1 MTKTNNKTL
10 VIVIAAVVALVI
22 GVIAYN
28 NYASVNRYSV
38 QDYIYDI
45 QFSGENGEGV
55 VLVPNVNYRAMNSLA
70 FDQAYNLSDV
80 MDTVTYTASPN
91 EGLSNGD
98 KVKMHAYYD
107 ETMGRNRGIKL
118 TNLSW
123 TVEVQGLGSTETGSM
138 NTSDQHTAYLN
149 TSNVDISHTDVS
161 DENSGY
167 KVGSVYTV
175 QDVLRVRE
183 NPDINAR
190 HIKREELVSEDYTN
204 SVDYPDALLQ
214 KGTKVKCLEMSGNWM
229 RISSGWICVND
240 GKEVLVK

>member
-1 MTKTNNKTL
+1 
-10 VIVIAAVVALVI
+10 
-22 GVIAYN
+22 
-28 NYASVNRYSV
+28 
-38 QDYIYDI
+38 
-45 QFSGENGEGV
+45 
-55 VLVPNVNYRAMNSLA
+55 MNSLA
-70 FDQAYNLSDV
+70 LDQAYNLSDV

-98 KVKMHAYYD
+98 KVTLHAYYD

-123 TVEVQGLGSTETGSM
+123 TVEVQGLGDTETGQVDTSNQNTTFE
-138 NTSDQHTAYLN
+138 NTS
-149 TSNVDISHTDVS
+149 SVDINHADLSS
-161 DENSGY
+161 DNSAY
-167 KVGSVYTV
+167 KVGSIYTV

-190 HIKREELVSEDYTN
+190 HIKRDELASEDYAN

-214 KGTKVKCLEMSGNWM
+214 KGTLVECMEMSGNWM
-229 RISSGWICVND
+229 RIASGWICVND